1 MQDLFEKMMNS
12 IKSMV
17 VNIHGEPV
25 KLCVTD
31 SLLFEELGAELS
43 QFRSRVEHAEGPNIS
58 IYLLENEKKYFSKKE
73 RKNIQ
78 SLKKIR
84 LTCEIDNFTDVAN
97 WRTFFFARKG
107 WNLNEA
113 VILILSQLG
122 YLLRLKLSLK
132 YKIAVFHA
140 ASLEYEEQGILL
152 AGDSGA
158 GKTSLSFLCV
168 KQGFRYLSDEDSFV
182 ACHPERGAFELLGF
196 QRRMRIHENMGRRK
210 VDFRNSGDQFSS
222 FGESGMVYDPRNE
235 NPAAYC
241 LRAPL
246 RKLIILNNRA
256 DNETLSLQ
264 KLPSARRFSFL
275 MKYFESAS
283 LEYGN
288 SRKRIAR
295 YNRQG
300 FNLIFRLSQELDV
313 YVLHYHFQKHYHAIP
328 SKLKSV
334 LKPNGINEENSTEKK
349 LTEIVEGKK
358 FQGELVSS

>member
-1 MQDLFEKMMNS
+1 MQGIFEKKMNS
-12 IKSMV
+12 SNSMC
-17 VNIHGEPV
+17 VNIHGEPAR
-25 KLCVTD
+25 LCVTD

-43 QFRSRVEHAEGPNIS
+43 QFRSRVVDSEEPSIS
-58 IYLLENEKKYFSKKE
+58 IYFLENEKKYFSMKE
-73 RKNIQ
+73 RKNIH
-78 SLKKIR
+78 SLKKVR

-97 WRTFFFARKG
+97 WRTFFFARNG
-107 WNLNEA
+107 WNLDEA

-140 ASLEYEEQGILL
+140 ASLEYEGQGILL

-182 ACHPERGAFELLGF
+182 ACHPDRDAVELLGF
-196 QRRMRIHENMGRRK
+196 QRRMRIHENVGKRK
-210 VDFRNSGDQFSS
+210 SDFRNSGDQFSG

-264 KLPSARRFSFL
+264 KLSSARRFSFL
-275 MKYFESAS
+275 MKYFESVS

-288 SRKRIAR
+288 SRKRITR

-300 FNLIFRLSQELDV
+300 FNLISRLSQELDV
-313 YVLHYHFQKHYHAIP
+313 YVLNYHFQKHYRAIP
-328 SKLKSV
+328 SKLKSI
-334 LKPNGINEENSTEKK
+334 LKSNEINEGDSTEKK
-349 LTEIVEGKK
+349 LTEIAEEKNWVN
-358 FQGELVSS
+358 